1 MISTDQI
8 ERLLSGGTVVS
19 QAGEKVGKVGQVFL
33 DDHTGEPEWVTVKTG
48 LFGTAESFVPLAD
61 ADVQGDEI
69 RVPYTKDTVK
79 GAPRVDDSEGHLS
92 LEEEAELYR
101 YYGRSASSTDD
112 DRSTDDARATDK
124 DARRED
130 AAGAGVASDGA
141 TGDEGVVGRHAAGPA
156 TDDAAVAPGGTS
168 PRPGA
173 ATGDTYRLRRYVV
186 TEYIAE
192 AVPADAVPP
201 APEPR
206 DASATGDTSAG
217 DASRE
222 EHRS

>member
-33 DDHTGEPEWVTVKTG
+33 DDHSGEPEWVTVKTG

-92 LEEEAELYR
+92 LDEEAELYR
-101 YYGRSASSTDD
+101 YYGRRSTSTDA
-112 DRSTDDARATDK
+112 DASHDESSRG
-124 DARRED
+124 EG
-130 AAGAGVASDGA
+130 AASEGVASDGA
-141 TGDEGVVGRHAAGPA
+141 AGDEGVVGRHAAGPP
-156 TDDAAVAPGGTS
+156 TDDAAAAPGGLR
-168 PRPGA
+168 PAPGA

-206 DASATGDTSAG
+206 EASATGDASTG

>member
-33 DDHTGEPEWVTVKTG
+33 DDHSGEPEWVTVKTG

-101 YYGRSASSTDD
+101 YYGR
-112 DRSTDDARATDK
+112 RSTSADADPSH
-124 DARRED
+124 DESSRREG
-130 AAGAGVASDGA
+130 AASEGVASDGA
-141 TGDEGVVGRHAAGPA
+141 AGDEGVVGRHAAGPP
-156 TDDAAVAPGGTS
+156 TDDAAAAPGG
-168 PRPGA
+168 PRPAPGA
-173 ATGDTYRLRRYVV
+173 APGDTYRLRRYVV

-206 DASATGDTSAG
+206 EASATGDASTGDASTG

-222 EHRS
+222 EHRP

>member
-33 DDHTGEPEWVTVKTG
+33 DDRSGEPEWVTVKTG

-101 YYGRSASSTDD
+101 YYGRSTT
-112 DRSTDDARATDK
+112 STDDAPSAGET
-124 DARRED
+124 ARDEG
-130 AAGAGVASDGA
+130 AAGEGDASDGA
-141 TGDEGVVGRHAAGPA
+141 ARDEGVVGRHAAGPP
-156 TDDAAVAPGGTS
+156 TDDAATASGGTR
-168 PRPGA
+168 PGPGA

-186 TEYIAE
+186 TEYVTE
-192 AVPADAVPP
+192 TVPADAVPP

-206 DASATGDTSAG
+206 GTNATRETSAG
-217 DASRE
+217 DESRE

>member
-19 QAGEKVGKVGQVFL
+19 QTGEKVGKVGQVFL
-33 DDHTGEPEWVTVKTG
+33 DDHSGEPEWVTVKTG

-92 LEEEAELYR
+92 LGEEAELYR
-101 YYGRSASSTDD
+101 YYGA
-112 DRSTDDARATDK
+112 RSTTADDAPSAGE
-124 DARRED
+124 AAGHED
-130 AAGAGVASDGA
+130 AADEDVASDGA
-141 TGDEGVVGRHAAGPA
+141 AGDEGVVGRHAAGPA
-156 TDDAAVAPGGTS
+156 ADDAAVAPGGTS

-206 DASATGDTSAG
+206 DASATGDTSTP

>member
-33 DDHTGEPEWVTVKTG
+33 DDHSGEPEWVTVKTG
-48 LFGTAESFVPLAD
+48 LFGTGESFVPLTD

-101 YYGRSASSTDD
+101 YYGR
-112 DRSTDDARATDK
+112 RSTSADADPSQ
-124 DARRED
+124 DESSRREG
-130 AAGAGVASDGA
+130 AASKGVASDGA
-141 TGDEGVVGRHAAGPA
+141 ADDEGVVGRHAAGPP
-156 TDDAAVAPGGTS
+156 TDDAAAAPGG
-168 PRPGA
+168 PRPAPGA

-186 TEYIAE
+186 TEYVTE
-192 AVPADAVPP
+192 TVPADAVPP

-206 DASATGDTSAG
+206 DVSATGDTPTG

>member
-33 DDHTGEPEWVTVKTG
+33 DDHSGEPEWVTVKTG
-48 LFGTAESFVPLAD
+48 LFGTGESFVPLTD

-101 YYGRSASSTDD
+101 YYGRSAASTDD
-112 DRSTDDARATDK
+112 RPSADETARQ
-124 DARRED
+124 ED
-130 AAGAGVASDGA
+130 AAGEGVASEGA
-141 TGDEGVVGRHAAGPA
+141 TDDEGVVGRHAAGPP
-156 TDDAAVAPGGTS
+156 TDDEAASGRT
-168 PRPGA
+168 RPGPGP

-186 TEYIAE
+186 TEYVTE
-192 AVPADAVPP
+192 TVPADAVPP

-206 DASATGDTSAG
+206 DVSATGDTPTG